1 MNNGEISITQALNQ
15 VQSWLNAGEHE
26 KVLQGCQEILNLDP
40 GNLRAL
46 ALLRQADELKHAAT
60 LAEMKANPT
69 PPTAAPMT
77 TEIEEEEKE
86 ALDPLANLSVETPAP
101 TPTPA
106 PPEPKPE
113 HPFPWAMAIPA
124 ILVVLIGGGI
134 ITTMVFKNQQDLL
147 NVEEAFPG
155 STIEDSVPDPSQDLV
170 KPIQNEIYLDQN
182 KERVEALT
190 AMKASLEAYH
200 KTNGDYPSVSEVE
213 KVLSAQKDP
222 RSNEKDK
229 AGRPF
234 GYVYAVY
241 SSDTKTV
248 AYVLSALFE
257 DSKGFGYPWTQG
269 ANIKVH
275 PDYRDLSKDNVVMLG
290 STEPAKK

>member
-1 MNNGEISITQALNQ
+1 MNNGEISITQALNH

-60 LAEMKANPT
+60 LAEMKANPAPQT
-69 PPTAAPMT
+69 PPTPTAAPVVA
-77 TEIEEEEKE
+77 EIEEEE
-86 ALDPLANLSVETPAP
+86 ALDPLANLSVEIPAP
-101 TPTPA
+101 TPTPQT
-106 PPEPKPE
+106 KS

-134 ITTMVFKNQQDLL
+134 ITTMVFKKQQDLL

-155 STIEDSVPDPSQDLV
+155 STIEDSVPDPSQDIV

-190 AMKASLEAYH
+190 EMKASLEAYH
-200 KTNGDYPSVSEVE
+200 KTNGDYPSISEVE
-213 KVLSAQKDP
+213 KVLSDQKDP

-290 STEPAKK
+290 ATEPAKK